1 MSDKQLPR
9 FGPELPRTIIAI
21 IIWAGISFFC
31 LNAVSGH
38 RVLGCDRQSG
48 IASCRLINKQLTD
61 EQQIIELG
69 EAKIQKAIREEY
81 RGRRSTYA
89 TVLITT
95 NGNFWITPADNINT
109 EDKQRIAD
117 SINSFLINPRISTL
131 KVDSGYS
138 SIFWIGVIVV
148 STVFMLLFFA
158 LTVALRF
165 PSNNA
170 KATENELLKTL
181 WDKNSN

>member
-1 MSDKQLPR
+1 MNDKQLPR

-21 IIWAGISFFC
+21 IIWAGVSFFC

-38 RVLGCDRQSG
+38 RILECDRYSG
-48 IASCRLINKQLTD
+48 IASCRLINKQLTN

-69 EAKIQKAIREEY
+69 EAKIRKAVREKY

-95 NGNFWITPADNINT
+95 QGNFWITPADNINT
-109 EDKQRIAD
+109 DDKQRIAD
-117 SINSFLINPRISTL
+117 NINSFLVNPYISTL

-138 SIFWIGVIVV
+138 SVFWIGVIIV
-148 STVFMLLFFA
+148 STLFMLLVFA

-165 PSNNA
+165 PFNNTE
-170 KATENELLKTL
+170 ATESELLKTL
-181 WDKNSN
+181 SDKNSN